1 MKPAL
6 KPVALRE
13 PLHAGLTALG
23 LELEAGQEEKLLAFL
38 ALLSKWNRVYNLT
51 AVREPAAMVTQ
62 HLLDS
67 LAVLPHLGEVDTLV
81 DVGSGAGLP
90 GIPLAIARPELALT
104 LVEASHKK
112 ASFLQQACLEL
123 TLRGATVVCER
134 VERFVPAHPVEAV
147 ISRAFAELREFVRL
161 ARHLVGPGGRLLAMK
176 GVYPDEELAQLP
188 PEVTVRAVVPLKVPG
203 LPAQRHLV
211 VMEVA

>member
-23 LELEAGQEEKLLAFL
+23 LELEAAQEEKLLAFL

-51 AVREPAAMVTQ
+51 AVREPAAMVPQ

-67 LAVLPHLGEVDTLV
+67 LAVLPHLGEVGTLV

-123 TLRGATVVCER
+123 TLRGVTVVCER
-134 VERFVPAHPVEAV
+134 VERFVPAQPVEAV

-161 ARHLVGPGGRLLAMK
+161 ARHLVAPGGRLLAMK

-203 LPAQRHLV
+203 LRAQRHLV

>member
-1 MKPAL
+1 MKPAV

-23 LELEAGQEEKLLAFL
+23 LDLEPAQEEKLLAYL

-51 AVREPAAMVTQ
+51 AVRELAAMVTQ

-67 LAVLPHLGEVDTLV
+67 LAVLPYLVGVRSLV

-90 GIPLAIARPELALT
+90 GIPLAIARPELAVT
-104 LVEASHKK
+104 LVEGSHKK

-123 TLRGATVVCER
+123 DLRGVAVAWER
-134 VERFVPAHPVEAV
+134 VERFVPPAPVDAA

-161 ARHLVGPGGRLLAMK
+161 ARHLLAPGGLLLAMK
-176 GVYPDEELAQLP
+176 GVYPLEELAQLP
-188 PEVTVRAVVPLKVPG
+188 AEVTLRAVVPLKVPG
-203 LPAQRHLV
+203 LVAQRHLV